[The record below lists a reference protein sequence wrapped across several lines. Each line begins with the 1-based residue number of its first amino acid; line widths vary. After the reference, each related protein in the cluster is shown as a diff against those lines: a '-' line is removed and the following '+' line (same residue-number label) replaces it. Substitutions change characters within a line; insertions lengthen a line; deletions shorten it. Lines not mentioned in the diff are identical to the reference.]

1 MAMLLD
7 TPNSEQE
14 RTETATPKRREDAR
28 KEGRSPRS
36 QELSAAVLLL
46 AGASGLAYAAGSG
59 MGHQSSAFLAAD
71 LQWLAADALTP
82 GSAAML
88 LRLAAQHLML
98 ALLPFAAVVV
108 GFSLLVGGVQ
118 GRGIISLKPLEPKL
132 SHLNPLSGI
141 GRLLSVQTPFNLVK
155 SIAKFAVLGTVAW
168 LSLKQAWP
176 EVISLSATSPDQVI
190 VVFRHLAFRLA
201 LSVGLAFLTLALA
214 DYAFEV
220 YRHEKSLRMT
230 KQDVIREHKES
241 EGDPLVKSRIR
252 SLQRATIRK
261 RMLRDV
267 AKADVVITN
276 PTHIAVALKYDID
289 KAAAP
294 LVLAMG
300 ERKLAERIKALAAAG
315 GRADGREPSARARA
329 HRDREGRQ
337 QIPASST
344 WPWPRCSPTS
354 TAARAGR
361 AE

>member
-1 MAMLLD
+1 
-7 TPNSEQE
+7 
-14 RTETATPKRREDAR
+14 
-28 KEGRSPRS
+28 
-36 QELSAAVLLL
+36 
-46 AGASGLAYAAGSG
+46 
-59 MGHQSSAFLAAD
+59 
-71 LQWLAADALTP
+71 
-82 GSAAML
+82 
-88 LRLAAQHLML
+88 ML

-108 GFSLLVGGVQ
+108 GFSLLVGAVQ

-300 ERKLAERIKALAAAG
+300 ERKLAERIKALAAQAG
-315 GRADGREPSARARA
+315 VPMVENRPLA
-329 HRDREGRQ
+329 HALDRDREGGAADPRQ
-337 QIPASST
+337 SL
-344 WPWPRCSPTS
+344 RRRGRG
-354 TAARAGR
+354 ARLRLPPPCREG
-361 AE
+361 